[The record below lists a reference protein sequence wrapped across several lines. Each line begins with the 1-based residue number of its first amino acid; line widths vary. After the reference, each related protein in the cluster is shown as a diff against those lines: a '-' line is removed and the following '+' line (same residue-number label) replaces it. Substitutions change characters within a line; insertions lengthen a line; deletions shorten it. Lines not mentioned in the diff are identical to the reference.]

1 MGEVKQIEIKNRT
14 YYFHKDMINLK
25 NFEPNLLKTDN
36 KSYKNIGIYIGYI
49 TIKKIDD
56 YENIYSVNPLYLT
69 ITHAS
74 GYIEEKG
81 VNKYLVFDSTDENK
95 ELLKKYNDVFNGIRN
110 KIKKISGDECDY
122 EKDYM
127 KIKFNSDDDLP
138 LNKQLKFHNMAITI
152 RSVCEEDGKLYPE
165 VFLDDILY
173 ELNKKK
179 NARIQ

>member
-1 MGEVKQIEIKNRT
+1 MGVVKQIDIKNQA
-14 YYFHKDMINLK
+14 YYFYNDMIDIK
-25 NFEPNLLKTDN
+25 TFDWDLLKIDK
-36 KSYKNIGIYIGYI
+36 KSYKDIGIYNFGYI
-49 TIKKIDD
+49 TKIKIDD

-69 ITHAS
+69 ISHAS

-81 VNKYLVFDSTDENK
+81 VNKYLVFNSTDENK

-138 LNKQLKFHNMAITI
+138 LNKQLKFYNMIITI
-152 RSVCEEDGKLYPE
+152 RSVFEDGTFYPQL
-165 VFLDDILY
+165 FLDDTLY
-173 ELNKKK
+173 ELNV
-179 NARIQ
+179 